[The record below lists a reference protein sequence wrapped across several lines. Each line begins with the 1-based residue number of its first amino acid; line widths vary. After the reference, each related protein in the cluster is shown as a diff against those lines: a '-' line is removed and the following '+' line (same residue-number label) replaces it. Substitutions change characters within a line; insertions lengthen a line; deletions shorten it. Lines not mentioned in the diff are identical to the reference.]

1 MQGAINTRLW
11 MRIAD
16 SLFWRGCVIAAA
28 GALAVRWPAD
38 GLLLGM
44 IAVGALTIVFGLV
57 DITVSLS
64 RVQSPGWRWA
74 LLLHGVLSVL
84 FGAISVGSLG
94 LSTKSMSI
102 LFAVWLG
109 IVGVVA
115 LAAAIVAARSR
126 TVAIIG
132 LTIFAASMIANVFVL
147 TDTRLSEL
155 ALLYSGAA
163 YAALLGIGEIGL
175 SRWLRIG
182 TEFLDNPD
190 PVRAG

>member
-1 MQGAINTRLW
+1 MQSGIDRRLW

-28 GALAVRWPAD
+28 GAVAVRWPAD

-44 IAVGALTIVFGLV
+44 MAVGTLTIVFGLV

-64 RVQSPGWRWA
+64 RVPRSGWRWA

-94 LSTKSMSI
+94 LSTESMSI
-102 LFAVWLG
+102 LFAIWLG
-109 IVGVVA
+109 VVGVVA
-115 LAAAIVAARSR
+115 LAASIVAARSR

-132 LTIFAASMIANVFVL
+132 LTIFVASVLANILVL
-147 TDTRLSEL
+147 ADTRLSEL
-155 ALLYSGAA
+155 TLLYSGAA

-175 SRWLRIG
+175 GRWLRSG
-182 TEFLDNPD
+182 AAVLGGPD
-190 PVRAG
+190 AVRTA